1 MAVRFP
7 DIGFP
12 GTGAHDPPAHRRQPL
27 FMVNVVEHLV
37 DEKIIVEDR
46 ESGPERWLSQ
56 VEMGVLE
63 SLRQLISKSSGSVL
77 TSGRF

>member
-1 MAVRFP
+1 
-7 DIGFP
+7 
-12 GTGAHDPPAHRRQPL
+12 
-27 FMVNVVEHLV
+27 MVNVVEHLV